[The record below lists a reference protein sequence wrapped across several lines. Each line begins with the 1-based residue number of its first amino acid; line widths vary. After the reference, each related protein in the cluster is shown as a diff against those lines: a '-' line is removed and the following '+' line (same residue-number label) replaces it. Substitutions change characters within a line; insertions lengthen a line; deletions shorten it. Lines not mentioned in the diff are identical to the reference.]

1 MLEQGFLLALA
12 VKVCIAACVVVSA
25 SLVAQRVSPFMAAM
39 IATLPISAGPVIV
52 FLAYEHGDAF
62 LARSVVGSVAA
73 VGANGLFFTGYAFAA
88 QRHGFWVSV
97 SAGLLAWVVYLSL
110 LDVNGWSISQA
121 FLTLTAI
128 YAVCIPLTLR
138 FRRVPQPAF
147 RPRVWYDVPLRA
159 FGVAA
164 ITAVVAVIGAKV
176 GPGVSGYVAL
186 FPVVFT
192 SLNFILHHTVG
203 GRVAG
208 AVVANSFEGLFGFA
222 VALTFVHFTAVPLGA
237 ALSLSLGLLICLL
250 WNLALIAIRN
260 RKR

>member
-1 MLEQGFLLALA
+1 MLDQGFLLALA

-62 LARSVVGSVAA
+62 LARSVIGSVAA

-88 QRHGFWVSV
+88 QRHRFWASAA
-97 SAGLLAWVVYLSL
+97 AGLLPWFAFLSL
-110 LDVNGWSISQA
+110 LDVNSWSIGQS
-121 FLTLTAI
+121 FLTVAVI
-128 YAVCIPLTLR
+128 YAICIPLTLR
-138 FRRVPQPAF
+138 FRRVPPPPF
-147 RPRVWYDVPLRA
+147 RPRVWYDVPLRV

-176 GPGVSGYVAL
+176 GPGISGFVAL
-186 FPVVFT
+186 FPIVFT

-203 GRVAG
+203 GKVTG

-222 VALTFVHFTAVPLGA
+222 VALTFVHFTAVPLGW
-237 ALSLSLGLLICLL
+237 ALSMSLGLLICLV
-250 WNLALIAIRN
+250 WNLVLIIIRS
-260 RKR
+260 RMR